1 MFVVCIE
8 THPEHLCECGASKW
22 NVMERKNVT
31 IEEEQHEWI
40 KAHHINLSSLVREAI
55 DNKRQEFA
63 APGDT
68 TFADDEQDSD

>member
-1 MFVVCIE
+1 M
-8 THPEHLCECGASKW
+8 

-31 IEEEQHEWI
+31 IEKEQYEWI

-55 DNKRQEFA
+55 ENKRQEFA

-68 TFADDEQDSD
+68 TFTDEQDRD